1 MRTLQSEMGF
11 KSETCRTVFR
21 TERRAIFARLDGLDL
36 ATGNAMNLYRS
47 LGAEVGTLEALD
59 LAQRLA
65 VWHDAMVLHNR
76 RAGGTRGDF
85 CENDCPHVDA
95 QALWIEALD
104 VFGHRAHELGFLRT
118 HGARAFDRP
127 APAPARLRV

>member
-1 MRTLQSEMGF
+1 MG
-11 KSETCRTVFR
+11 
-21 TERRAIFARLDGLDL
+21 ER
-36 ATGNAMNLYRS
+36 MNLYRS

-65 VWHDAMVLHNR
+65 AWHDAMVLHNR

-85 CENDCPHVDA
+85 CEHDCPHVDA
-95 QALWIEALD
+95 QSLWIEALD

-118 HGARAFDRP
+118 HGAMPLESRGRVAARAN
-127 APAPARLRV
+127 A